1 VHQGELAIYAVLG
14 LVGGFVSVLFGKL
27 LIGMRT
33 RFLQLPLKTRWF
45 QPVAGGLLV
54 GLLGWRVPEV
64 LGVGYVY
71 VGHILN
77 GQMAVKVMVLL
88 IVFKILAVTMSYS
101 SGNTG
106 GLFAPSLFI
115 GALVG
120 GIVGSAAHHLWPAYT
135 ALPGAYALVGM
146 GALFAGIM
154 RAPMTSV
161 LMIFETTHDYAVIVP
176 LMIANM
182 VSFFISSSFQ
192 PVTVNDALAEQ
203 DGLHLPKAEIR
214 RRRGQHVAMEVMRD
228 ASERLPAD
236 MTVLAAVERLRNSEF
251 NAWPV
256 TDEIGLYGVLSR
268 IRLERAKVNGAEATD
283 LNDLVDSRRFPHVHP
298 DHPLDLVLERMGA
311 ARVDVLPVV
320 SRANVHEML
329 GIVCLSDILGSFG
342 IDRAKWAD
350 SA

>member
-1 VHQGELAIYAVLG
+1 
-14 LVGGFVSVLFGKL
+14 
-27 LIGMRT
+27 M
-33 RFLQLPLKTRWF
+33 
-45 QPVAGGLLV
+45 